1 VKGETVGTNAS
12 HGLALSYIL
21 GSYSPCKSSSWVPAD
36 FNKGVIARFPMYKD
50 HGSHSKRMEVV
61 VLVKVE
67 ARRLGRIQDPSQRE
81 LVMLAVKL

>member
-1 VKGETVGTNAS
+1 
-12 HGLALSYIL
+12 
-21 GSYSPCKSSSWVPAD
+21 
-36 FNKGVIARFPMYKD
+36 
-50 HGSHSKRMEVV
+50 MEVV